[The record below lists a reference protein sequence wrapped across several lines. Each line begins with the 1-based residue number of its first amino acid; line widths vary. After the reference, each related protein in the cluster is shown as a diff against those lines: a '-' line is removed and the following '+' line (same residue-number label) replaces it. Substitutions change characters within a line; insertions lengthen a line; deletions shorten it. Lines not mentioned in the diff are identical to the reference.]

1 MSCKLNVE
9 DMMIRTDST
18 LIPHRLLVNLVLVN
32 SSKQPSIFKNP
43 ATNDKLVSEHFSF
56 TCMYKPSA

>member
-18 LIPHRLLVNLVLVN
+18 LIPHRVLVDLVLVN
-32 SSKQPSIFKNP
+32 SSKQPNIFKTLAEKNML
-43 ATNDKLVSEHFSF
+43 ASEHFSF
-56 TCMYKPSA
+56 TCMYKSSA